1 MANGSGSIQCSNCWH
16 FKYSDSG
23 RNCKKHDFVFPK
35 TGYEILC
42 RDYRRN
48 IIKRVLTDPPS
59 FFAFLIL
66 GIPALLLFIFTG
78 GWIDDYKSK
87 RKRKQLEPN
96 VLYFYTYVSRKPLQP
111 FAPFSDL
118 QSLVFAKEVSV
129 KVSAEYGLSIHL
141 DSSAIVDI
149 PDLGKDIEI
158 EIDGNKFKLGVKG
171 NFNVLYSLEIPAD
184 VKRLTDRASAL
195 LLAQPEFKKYKVIPN
210 IFH

>member
-1 MANGSGSIQCSNCWH
+1 M
-16 FKYSDSG
+16 
-23 RNCKKHDFVFPK
+23 
-35 TGYEILC
+35 
-42 RDYRRN
+42 
-48 IIKRVLTDPPS
+48 
-59 FFAFLIL
+59 
-66 GIPALLLFIFTG
+66 
-78 GWIDDYKSK
+78 
-87 RKRKQLEPN
+87 
-96 VLYFYTYVSRKPLQP
+96 QP

-129 KVSAEYGLSIHL
+129 KISAEYGLSIHL